1 MKRTINFALTSI
13 DGVAERLENVRWKN
27 DGGLTALCPVH
38 DDHRNSLSV
47 TVGDKGRP
55 IFHCHSGCS
64 YDEIID
70 ALRDASSSP
79 SDASR
84 KKPVRA
90 KAKPSDGMKRA
101 HFVGPNTPKPDFEDI
116 LGRKPE
122 ATYRYANP
130 QDRTVG
136 YVVRMKGKDG
146 KRFYQITPWRD
157 GDGTLR
163 WLIEDFAKP
172 RPLYGLAEL
181 GQAEDDEP
189 VLVVEGEKAADAAQS
204 LFPSHIVISWHGG
217 ARAVRHSDW
226 LPLQGFDVVIWPDA
240 DEPGV
245 EAAEDIART
254 LRSVGAASVKIVEL
268 PDILPK
274 GWDLADEVPEGV
286 DIKALVR
293 NAKPSEENLTNF
305 LLSAKTL
312 AGLDIPPRDMIVVP
326 FIASNSI
333 NLMYARRGLG
343 KTWVG
348 LTLAKAVAL
357 GEDFL
362 AYAVPEARP
371 VLFIDGE
378 MPLAD
383 LQTRVKAIG
392 AGDIDNFEILSS
404 EILHR
409 DLHALNINREEDREL
424 ITAML
429 DRMAEEGRK
438 PALIIIDN
446 LSSMRMGVE
455 ENDNSALDL
464 ILLWLLSLRHKGY
477 AILLVH
483 HASKSG
489 DQRGAS
495 RLEDLLDTTIKLSPA
510 AEPSDAGASLELEFT
525 KTRGVIPQ
533 PAHLTLHLVEDDDD
547 VLEWDFGQAHKMA
560 PQDHTLRAIY
570 NGSEGDGSVPF
581 EKQKDLTKAT
591 GLRPPAI
598 SKHLAY
604 LRRDELVDK
613 GSLTVTDGGKA
624 RLANL
629 FPGETF
635 E

>member
-13 DGVAERLENVRWKN
+13 EGVAERLDNVRWKN
-27 DGGLTALCPVH
+27 DGGLTARCPAH

-64 YDEIID
+64 YEDIID
-70 ALRDASSSP
+70 ALSDASSS
-79 SDASR
+79 SSAANR

-90 KAKPSDGMKRA
+90 NAKPSDGRRRA
-101 HFVGPNTPKPDFEDI
+101 HFVGPNTPKPDFEEI

-136 YVVRMKGKDG
+136 YVVRMKGEDG

-157 GDGTLR
+157 DDGGID
-163 WLIEDFAKP
+163 WLVEDFAKP

-189 VLVVEGEKAADAAQS
+189 VLVVEGEKAADAAQR
-204 LFPSHIVISWHGG
+204 LFPSYIVISWHGG

-240 DEPGV
+240 DQPGV

-274 GWDLADEVPEGV
+274 GWDLADEAPEGV
-286 DIKALVR
+286 DIKALVS

-305 LLSAKTL
+305 LVSAKIL
-312 AGLDIPPRDMIVVP
+312 AGLDIPPRDMIVAP
-326 FIASNSI
+326 FIATNSI
-333 NLMYARRGLG
+333 NLLYARRGLG

-348 LTLAKAVAL
+348 LTLAKSIAR

-362 AYAVPEARP
+362 AYEVPEARH

-383 LQTRVKAIG
+383 LQARVKAIG
-392 AGDIDNFEILSS
+392 AGDINNFEILSS

-429 DRMAEEGRK
+429 DHMAEQGRK
-438 PALIIIDN
+438 PALIIFDN

-533 PAHLTLHLVEDDDD
+533 PAHLTMRLVEDDGG
-547 VLEWDFGQAHKMA
+547 VLEWDFGQAQKTT

-570 NGSEGDGSVPF
+570 NGPAGDGSVPF
-581 EKQKDLTKAT
+581 DKQKDLVKAT

-604 LRRDELVDK
+604 LRRDDLVAK
-613 GSLTVTDGGKA
+613 ESLTVTAGGKV

>member
-1 MKRTINFALTSI
+1 MPRKINFALTSI
-13 DGVAERLENVRWKN
+13 DGVAERLDNVRWKH
-27 DGGLTALCPVH
+27 DGGLTALCPAH
-38 DDHRNSLSV
+38 DDRRNSLSV
-47 TVGDKGRP
+47 TIGDKGRP
-55 IFHCHSGCS
+55 IFQCHSGCS
-64 YDEIID
+64 YEEIID
-70 ALRDASSSP
+70 ALSDASSS
-79 SDASR
+79 SSEAKR
-84 KKPVRA
+84 KKT
-90 KAKPSDGMKRA
+90 KAKPSDGMKRV
-101 HFVGPNTPKPDFEDI
+101 HFVGPNTPGPDFEKI

-136 YVVRMKGKDG
+136 YVVRIRGKDG

-157 GDGTLR
+157 GDGNVH
-163 WLIEDFAKP
+163 WLIKDFLQP

-189 VLVVEGEKAADAAQS
+189 VLVVEGEKAADAAQR

-240 DEPGV
+240 DDPGV

-293 NAKPSEENLTNF
+293 NAKPSEENLANF

-326 FIASNSI
+326 FIATNSI

-348 LTLAKAVAL
+348 LTLAKAIAL

-362 AYAVPEARP
+362 AYEVPEARP

-383 LQTRVKAIG
+383 LQARVKAIG
-392 AGDIDNFEILSS
+392 AGNIDNFEILSS

-429 DRMAEEGRK
+429 DRMAEQGRK
-438 PALIIIDN
+438 PALIIVDN

-464 ILLWLLSLRHKGY
+464 ILLWLLTLRHKGY

-495 RLEDLLDTTIKLSPA
+495 RLEDLLDTTIKLLPA
-510 AEPSDAGASLELEFT
+510 AELRRWGFARSGVHEDPRRDPSAGPPDAASG
-525 KTRGVIPQ
+525 RGGRW
-533 PAHLTLHLVEDDDD
+533 LS
-547 VLEWDFGQAHKMA
+547 GM
-560 PQDHTLRAIY
+560 
-570 NGSEGDGSVPF
+570 
-581 EKQKDLTKAT
+581 
-591 GLRPPAI
+591 GLRTGAEVDAPGPYATR
-598 SKHLAY
+598 HLQRA
-604 LRRDELVDK
+604 
-613 GSLTVTDGGKA
+613 
-624 RLANL
+624 
-629 FPGETF
+629 
-635 E
+635 

>member
-13 DGVAERLENVRWKN
+13 NGVAERLNNVRWKH
-27 DGGLTALCPVH
+27 DGGLTALCPAH

-47 TVGDKGRP
+47 GIGDNSRP
-55 IFHCHSGCS
+55 IFYCHSGCS
-64 YDEIID
+64 YEEIID
-70 ALRDASSSP
+70 ALSDSP
-79 SDASR
+79 SAPQPRR
-84 KKPVRA
+84 KKPERV
-90 KAKPSDGMKRA
+90 KTKPSSGMKRA
-101 HFVGPNTPKPDFEDI
+101 HFVGPDTPDPDFEEI

-122 ATYRYANP
+122 ATYRYANL

-136 YVVRMKGKDG
+136 YVVRIKGRDG

-157 GDGTLR
+157 DDGDIN

-181 GQAEDDEP
+181 GEAEDNDP
-189 VLVVEGEKAADAAQS
+189 VLVVEGEKAADAAQN

-217 ARAVRHSDW
+217 ARAVRHTDW
-226 LPLQGFDVVIWPDA
+226 LPLQGFDVTIWYDA
-240 DEPGV
+240 DEPGFT
-245 EAAEDIART
+245 AAEDIART
-254 LRSVGAASVKIVEL
+254 LRSVGAASVRIVEL

-274 GWDLADEVPEGV
+274 GWDLADKVPEGV
-286 DIKALVR
+286 DIKALVHD
-293 NAKPSEENLTNF
+293 AKLSEESLTNF

-312 AGLDIPPRDMIVVP
+312 AALDIPPRDMIVEP
-326 FIASNSI
+326 FIATNSM
-333 NLMYARRGLG
+333 NMMYARRGLG

-348 LTLAKAVAL
+348 LTLAKAITL

-383 LQTRVKAIG
+383 LQARVKAIG

-404 EILHR
+404 EIMHR
-409 DLHALNINREEDREL
+409 DFHALNINREEDRL
-424 ITAML
+424 AIGAML
-429 DRMAEEGRK
+429 DRMGEEGRK

-464 ILLWLLSLRHKGY
+464 ILQWLLTLRHKGY

-495 RLEDLLDTTIKLSPA
+495 RLEDLLDTTIRLSPA

-533 PAHLTLHLVEDDDD
+533 PAHLTLHLVEGEDGF
-547 VLEWDFGQAHKMA
+547 LEWDFGQAQKMT

-570 NGSEGDGSVPF
+570 NGPASNGSMPF
-581 EKQKDLTKAT
+581 EKQKDLMKAT

-598 SKHLAY
+598 SKHLAG
-604 LRRDELVDK
+604 LRRDELVEK
-613 GSLTVTDGGKA
+613 SSLTVTDAGKE
-624 RLANL
+624 RLSDL
-629 FPGETF
+629 FPDENF